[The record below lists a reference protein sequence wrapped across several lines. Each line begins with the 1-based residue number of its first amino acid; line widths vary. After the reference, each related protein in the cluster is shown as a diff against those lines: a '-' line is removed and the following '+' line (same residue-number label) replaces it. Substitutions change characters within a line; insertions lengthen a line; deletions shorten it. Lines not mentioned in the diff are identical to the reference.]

1 MKTCWL
7 PIPGILLLLMGCGGS
22 SPSSV
27 ESLGTESTYGPVS
40 TRSVGGVAEPV
51 VMQGAYS
58 SVTGVFGA
66 NFLNATVS
74 LPESNQLNSEELL
87 GNTMLAYSDSGRPV
101 LVDYGTGKR
110 YSLNSDVPVFSNI
123 ASPSFS
129 ANGALV
135 LTVEYDTPTSPE
147 LFLYASDGSSRTKVP
162 YTGFVSTP
170 NLNAAGTKI
179 AFVQGGD
186 IWTMNTNGSSPTRVT
201 TNDDYETQ
209 PKWNPSGTKI
219 GYLRFIG
226 GSARFWEIDTSSGV
240 QVEKVLPITSFSSWD
255 YNPTGTEIVV
265 ATAWGGNNRIDRYNL
280 ISGSRQNILSAA
292 DSVAG
297 VTWSP
302 EGSQVAYVR
311 SGASGVRIESARVS
325 DGSTSVI
332 QPITSEFAQASVEW
346 GPLVRKRSFIAS
358 SSSVLGATNAAGFLY
373 GMAGD
378 KFASFLAFDA
388 VTRNTVDIDIPPPA
402 GFNPSNHFATI
413 TAADNITMLR
423 YANGFSG
430 ARISVVDPGSS
441 STYVQGA
448 VVSFNAATGKV
459 SAVLP
464 FKRSRSGEKPTRTEH
479 GGQVT
484 YRGEFPGVWDANG
497 KRSDAPATEVT
508 MDLLTGKV
516 IECH

>member
-1 MKTCWL
+1 M
-7 PIPGILLLLMGCGGS
+7 
-22 SPSSV
+22 
-27 ESLGTESTYGPVS
+27 
-40 TRSVGGVAEPV
+40 
-51 VMQGAYS
+51 
-58 SVTGVFGA
+58 
-66 NFLNATVS
+66 S
-74 LPESNQLNSEELL
+74 LPPDNQLNEDELL
-87 GNTMLAYSDSGRPV
+87 GTTTLAYSDNGRPA
-101 LVDYGTGKR
+101 LVDYGTGTR
-110 YSLNSDVPVFSNI
+110 YSLNSDVPVYVSS

-129 ANGALV
+129 ANGSLV
-135 LTVEYDTPTSPE
+135 LTTEYDNPTSPE

-162 YTGFVSTP
+162 YTGFVSAP
-170 NLNAAGTKI
+170 NLNGAGTKI

-186 IWTMNTNGSSPTRVT
+186 IWTMNTNGTSPMSVT
-201 TNDDYETQ
+201 KNADYETQ

-219 GYLRFIG
+219 GYLKLV
-226 GSARFWEIDTSSGV
+226 GSSSRFWEMDTAGGA
-240 QVEKVLPITSFSSWD
+240 QAEKVVPFTSFNSWD

-280 ISGSRQNILSAA
+280 ISGSRQNILSTTDYVA
-292 DSVAG
+292 D

-302 EGSQVAYVR
+302 DGSRVAYVR
-311 SGASGVRIESARVS
+311 SGPSGIRIESARVS

-332 QPITSEFAQASVEW
+332 QPITNEFAQTNIEW

-378 KFASFLAFDA
+378 RFASFLAFDA
-388 VTRNTVDIDIPPPA
+388 VTRNTVDIDVPPPA

-423 YANGFSG
+423 YVNGFSG

-464 FKRSRSGEKPTRTEH
+464 FNRSRSGEKPSRTEH

-484 YRGEFPGVWDANG
+484 YRGEFRGVWDANG
-497 KRSDAPATEVT
+497 KRSDSPATEVT
-508 MDLLTGKV
+508 MDLRTGKV
-516 IECH
+516 LEIR